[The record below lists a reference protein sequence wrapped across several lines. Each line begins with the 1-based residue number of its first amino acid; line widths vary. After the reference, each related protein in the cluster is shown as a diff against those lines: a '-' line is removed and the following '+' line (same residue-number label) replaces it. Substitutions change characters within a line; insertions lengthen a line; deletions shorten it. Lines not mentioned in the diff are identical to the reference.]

1 METNKII
8 ITEEDGS
15 QKEMEIL
22 FTFDD
27 DSKGKS
33 YVLFTDP
40 QDSEGE
46 VFACSYTPEGEMI
59 PVNDPDEWSM
69 IEEVFGAFVEEIED
83 DEENSEE
90 EKA

>member
-1 METNKII
+1 MESNKII

-22 FTFDD
+22 FTFED
-27 DSKGKS
+27 DSREKS

-40 QDSEGE
+40 QDPEGE
-46 VFACSYTPEGEMI
+46 VFACSYDEEGTMI
-59 PVNDPDEWSM
+59 PVNDPEEWNM

-83 DEENSEE
+83 DSEE
-90 EKA
+90 KED

>member
-1 METNKII
+1 METNKIM

-27 DSKGKS
+27 ESRGKS

-40 QDSEGE
+40 QDAEGE
-46 VFACSYTPEGEMI
+46 VFACSYDEEGTMI
-59 PVNDPDEWSM
+59 PVADPEEWAM

-83 DEENSEE
+83 DSEE
-90 EKA
+90 KED